1 MHKSLEVKECLIK
14 AKRRTTD
21 HTTSGYSRVFRRGR
35 FCSQSHVRTVAAPP
49 SIVVKCGGVVLR
61 VAVCSVVLVV
71 CCVVLCVL
79 VVCLC
84 VLPVS
89 LLTVTRGR
97 YLWGGLHLFYGGE
110 RSVNFCSRLY
120 IYTHRRSVSAAP
132 PDDFTTSALQRDPSS
147 VLISVYFLVNRYLR
161 TTQKTPHHLYTP
173 TRSLL
178 WVFFLYFLMNRYL
191 RTTQKTPQHLLNP
204 TRPLLWVFFLV
215 FSCEQALHYP

>member
-1 MHKSLEVKECLIK
+1 VHKSLEVKECLIK

-120 IYTHRRSVSAAP
+120 IYIYIYTSKICFCSATRR
-132 PDDFTTSALQRDPSS
+132 LHH
-147 VLISVYFLVNRYLR
+147 LR
-161 TTQKTPHHLYTP
+161 T
-173 TRSLL
+173 
-178 WVFFLYFLMNRYL
+178 
-191 RTTQKTPQHLLNP
+191 P
-204 TRPLLWVFFLV
+204 TRPLLCVNISL
-215 FSCEQALHYP
+215 FSCEQVPAHNPENTPPSLHSNSIASLGVFFVFSYEQVLAHHSENTPTSPQSNSTASLGVFFGIFL